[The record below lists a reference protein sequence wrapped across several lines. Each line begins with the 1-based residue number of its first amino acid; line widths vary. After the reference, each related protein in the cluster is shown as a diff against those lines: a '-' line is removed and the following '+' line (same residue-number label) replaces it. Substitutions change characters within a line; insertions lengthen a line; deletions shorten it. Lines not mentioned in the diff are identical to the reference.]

1 VQRVCPFGLGTEV
14 SEKGTSP
21 LVRRCT
27 ISVQNRKAHYR
38 RSSHVGCGQVTEC
51 IVIGPLS
58 LSPAVTEADG
68 CFGGAVLVRPR
79 RQLVTQSQVGDA
91 IESEGRRSR
100 VELERSTPVSRE
112 VLELVDLDERACGF
126 VEEITWQ

>member
-1 VQRVCPFGLGTEV
+1 M
-14 SEKGTSP
+14 GTSP

-27 ISVQNRKAHYR
+27 ISVQNRKAHHR
-38 RSSHVGCGQVTEC
+38 RSSQVGCCQVTKC

-58 LSPAVTEADG
+58 LSPAGTEADG
-68 CFGGAVLVRPR
+68 CFGGAVLIRPR
-79 RQLVTQSQVGDA
+79 RQLVAQSHVGVP
-91 IESEGRRSR
+91 IKSERRRSR

-112 VLELVDLDERACGF
+112 VLELVDFDERARGF